1 MGVFNFNGFRRSNE
15 VPIDRS
21 TLRMITEAN
30 GLGGITWN
38 GISSLRNS
46 DVFTA
51 IDIISKDIASTSI
64 QFNDKDSYLDDD
76 KKILKLLN
84 KRPNPYLDAWHFKY
98 IIVANMLL
106 NGNSYVEIVRDD
118 KGQPI
123 ELYHM
128 QNSAVSIEQIDDKI
142 KYNYI
147 DERDGHV
154 RFDTEDVLHFR
165 MFSVDGFNGYSPL
178 FALANEIGISMGSK
192 KFLDEFFKNG
202 GTSTAILKYE
212 DGRYSDEELEIIR
225 QNFENSQLK
234 NNNGLVMLDDT
245 MTFDRLKV
253 PTEVLNFLNSYKFST
268 QQVAKAFGLPLSKLG
283 IETVN
288 TSLKDSGIEYYRSTL
303 YPIFSMMNA
312 EIEEKLFAQAPYEVT
327 LDYDVTR
334 LIDSD
339 PEVKL
344 ERVTQLFTKKIITLD
359 EARAQFGFKPVE
371 NGSEPLAD
379 LNTIFLKD
387 LSAYQDSKV
396 QKNIDNLNKGGDEP
410 GGIQS
415 D

>member
-15 VPIDRS
+15 VTVDRS

-212 DGRYSDEELEIIR
+212 DGRYSDEELEIIK

-396 QKNIDNLNKGGDEP
+396 QKNIDSLNKGGDEP

>member
-15 VPIDRS
+15 VTVDRS

-30 GLGGITWN
+30 GLGDITWN

-84 KRPNPYLDAWHFKY
+84 RRPNPYLDAWHFKY

-128 QNSAVSIEQIDDKI
+128 QNAVSIEQIDDKI

-165 MFSVDGFNGYSPL
+165 MFSMDGFNGYSPL

-212 DGRYSDEELEIIR
+212 DGRYSDEELAIIR

-371 NGSEPLAD
+371 NGSEPLA
-379 LNTIFLKD
+379 I
-387 LSAYQDSKV
+387 
-396 QKNIDNLNKGGDEP
+396 
-410 GGIQS
+410 
-415 D
+415 

>member
-1 MGVFNFNGFRRSNE
+1 MGVFNFNGFKRSNNIS
-15 VPIDRS
+15 VDKN
-21 TLRMITEAN
+21 TLRMLTEVN
-30 GLGGITWN
+30 GLGDMSWAGIT
-38 GISSLRNS
+38 SLKNS

-51 IDIISKDIASTSI
+51 IDIIAKDIASTSI
-64 QFNDKDSYLDDD
+64 KFNDTDSYLEDD

-106 NGNSYVEIVRDD
+106 NGNSYIEIVRD
-118 KGQPI
+118 KNNTPI

-128 QNSAVSIEQIDDKI
+128 QNSAVSIEQVDDKI

-147 DERDGHV
+147 DEVDGHV
-154 RFDTEDVLHFR
+154 QLDTEDVLHFR
-165 MFSVDGFNGYSPL
+165 MFTLDGFNGYSPL

-202 GTSTAILKYE
+202 GTSTAVLKYQE
-212 DGRYSDEELEIIR
+212 GRYSDEELSLIR
-225 QNFENSQLK
+225 QNFEKSQLK

-245 MTFDRLKV
+245 MTFERLKV

-268 QQVAKAFGLPLSKLG
+268 QQVAKAFGLPISKLG

-288 TSLKDSGIEYYRSTL
+288 TSLKDSGIEYYRNTL

-312 EIEEKLFAQAPYEVT
+312 EIEEKLFVQSPYEIT
-327 LDYDVTR
+327 LDYDVSR
-334 LIDSD
+334 LVDSD
-339 PEVKL
+339 PQVKL

-359 EARAQFGFKPVE
+359 EARAQFGYDPVD
-371 NGSEPLAD
+371 NGSQPMAD

-396 QKNIDNLNKGGDEP
+396 QKNIESLNKGGEP
-410 GGIQS
+410 NGE
-415 D
+415 

>member
-15 VPIDRS
+15 VTVDRS

-212 DGRYSDEELEIIR
+212 DGRYSDEELAIIR

-312 EIEEKLFAQAPYEVT
+312 EIEEKLFAQSPYEVT
-327 LDYDVTR
+327 LDYDVAR

-339 PEVKL
+339 PDVKL

-396 QKNIDNLNKGGDEP
+396 HKNIDSLNKGGDEP